1 MKTHN
6 TKQRIKATY
15 TMLPLIGCPGAEGAS
30 WVLPADAESYERMV
44 EQVRRKICLAHRVFP
59 KATIGWTNGLE
70 YKSDARAALR
80 AIGITAPK
88 KGRK

>member
-6 TKQRIKATY
+6 AKQRIKATY

-30 WVLPADAESYERMV
+30 WALPADADSYERMV
-44 EQVRRKICLAHRVFP
+44 RQMTRPWMTGRYQTTPEMI
-59 KATIGWTNGLE
+59 
-70 YKSDARAALR
+70 RASLR

>member
-1 MKTHN
+1 MKT
-6 TKQRIKATY
+6 KRIKARLHEGPPY
-15 TMLPLIGCPGAEGAS
+15 GAECFHYE
-30 WVLPADAESYERMV
+30 WILPADAESYERMV

-88 KGRK
+88 HGKKGSK